1 MQFARAMKTK
11 FPQLK
16 IQRIRVLPNSSDF
29 FIQPE
34 NKASRDSLMS
44 NTNLQQVFPN
54 ANVNTRNTLPKAK
67 SKPSFVIVNVHHS
80 IQENEIKE
88 ELLSNN
94 GMNVVKVSR
103 IINQASGKPKML
115 IRVITDSTNHV
126 LAAQKHGV
134 KIGWLF
140 YRCEP
145 SKEPP
150 HVKQCFRCQKYGH
163 SAIECKNEQRC
174 LRCSGQHT
182 VKQCAEP
189 KGNAK
194 CENCGGSHAPVYK
207 GCSSCQNAVVEATKR
222 KQDIRYSA
230 VAKRQTEMLQT
241 NSTVS
246 AIKISV
252 LVAEVL
258 SKIRSTFNTMSYSDI
273 IIVVSISASRIFGDK
288 KEGQKVHGS
297 IKNASN
303 KLTNVQTQQIS
314 TNSHQFS
321 QHG

>member
-1 MQFARAMKTK
+1 
-11 FPQLK
+11 
-16 IQRIRVLPNSSDF
+16 
-29 FIQPE
+29 
-34 NKASRDSLMS
+34 MS
-44 NTNLQQVFPN
+44 NTNLQQIFPN

-67 SKPSFVIVNVHHS
+67 SKSSFVIVNVHLS

-94 GMNVVKVSR
+94 GMHVVKVSR
-103 IINQASGKPKML
+103 IISRASGKPTKL

-134 KIGWLF
+134 KIGWLI

-150 HVKQCFRCQKYGH
+150 HVKQCFKCQKYGH

-182 VKQCAEP
+182 LKQCAEP
-189 KGNAK
+189 KENAK
-194 CENCGGSHAPVYK
+194 CLNFGGSHASVYK
-207 GCSSCQNAVVEATKR
+207 GCSSYQNAVVEATKR
-222 KQDIRYSA
+222 KQDIKYSA

-241 NSTVS
+241 NSSVS
-246 AIKISV
+246 AINISV

-258 SKIRSTFNTMSYSDI
+258 RKVRSTFNTMSYSDI
-273 IIVVSISASRIFGDK
+273 INVVSIIASRIFCDK
-288 KEGQKVHGS
+288 LEGQKFRDN
-297 IKNASN
+297 IKNAN
-303 KLTNVQTQQIS
+303 KNFTNVPTQQFS
-314 TNSHQFS
+314 TNSHRFS

>member
-1 MQFARAMKTK
+1 M
-11 FPQLK
+11 
-16 IQRIRVLPNSSDF
+16 
-29 FIQPE
+29 
-34 NKASRDSLMS
+34 
-44 NTNLQQVFPN
+44 
-54 ANVNTRNTLPKAK
+54 NTRNTLPKTK

-80 IQENEIKE
+80 IQENEIEE
-88 ELLSNN
+88 ELLNNN

-103 IINQASGKPKML
+103 IMSRASGKPKKL

-134 KIGWLF
+134 KIGWLI

-150 HVKQCFRCQKYGH
+150 HVKQCFKCQKYGH
-163 SAIECKNEQRC
+163 YAIQCKNEQRC

-189 KGNAK
+189 K
-194 CENCGGSHAPVYK
+194 ENGGSHASVYK
-207 GCSSCQNAVVEATKR
+207 GCSSNQNAVVEATKR
-222 KQDIRYSA
+222 KQDIKYSA
-230 VAKRQTEMLQT
+230 VAKRQTEMLKT
-241 NSTVS
+241 KSVVS
-246 AIKISV
+246 AINVSF

-258 SKIRSTFNTMSYSDI
+258 CKIRSTFNTMSYSDI
-273 IIVVSISASRIFGDK
+273 INVVSISASRIFGDK
-288 KEGQKVHGS
+288 LEVQKVHDS

-303 KLTNVQTQQIS
+303 NFTNVPTQQIS
-314 TNSHQFS
+314 TKSHQFS